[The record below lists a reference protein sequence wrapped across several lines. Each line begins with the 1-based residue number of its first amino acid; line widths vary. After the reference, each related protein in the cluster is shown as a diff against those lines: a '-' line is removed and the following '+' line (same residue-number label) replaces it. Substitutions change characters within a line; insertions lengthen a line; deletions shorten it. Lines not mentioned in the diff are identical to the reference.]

1 MGLTIEDQLAIQQ
14 LAARYNHAIDSG
26 DSTAFVDTFVK
37 DGVLDA
43 GELLV
48 EGRTA
53 LEQFGQ
59 RFHTSARAP
68 RHVAT
73 NLVIEGHGDE
83 ATLQAY
89 VQMYALIGDPPHQEI
104 TASGKYADTLAK
116 VDGSWRFVRRTFT
129 RDA

>member
-1 MGLTIEDQLAIQQ
+1 MGLTIDDQLAIQQ
-14 LAARYNHAIDSG
+14 LVARYNHAIDSG
-26 DSTAFVDTFVK
+26 DSAAFAGAFVD

-43 GELLV
+43 GQLQV

-59 RFHTSARAP
+59 QFHTSARAP

-73 NLVIEGHGDE
+73 NLVIDGHGDK

-89 VQMYALIGDPPHQEI
+89 VQMYALLGDPPRQEI
-104 TASGKYADTLAK
+104 TASGKYTDTLAK
-116 VDGSWRFVRRTFT
+116 VDGNWRFVRRTFT
-129 RDA
+129 VDA